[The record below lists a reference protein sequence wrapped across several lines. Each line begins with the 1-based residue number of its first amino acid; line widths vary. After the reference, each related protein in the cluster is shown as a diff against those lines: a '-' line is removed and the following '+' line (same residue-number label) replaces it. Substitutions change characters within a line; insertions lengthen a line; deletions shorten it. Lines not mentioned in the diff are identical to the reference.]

1 MSIKHFIK
9 NYLIEQDENLVQVSP
24 EEYIE
29 LLDDVG
35 GIADRISKLKQFRGK
50 GIVITGPI
58 DLSSRN
64 NIGPLTGVQR
74 VMGRLDI
81 SHSNV
86 PHINGITVDGYTSDY
101 GSTMWK
107 SRRQQ
112 ELNNKFADLS
122 EKRRNNEWDVNNQDD
137 DSERTEALYEYLEQ
151 NGEIDTVEYD
161 DGSEAPEDKYYIY
174 PSGRGLYGYG
184 KQYEWLGGGNGF
196 TPNTYD
202 VYDSNEIDYAAKAA
216 VESQIDE
223 LGYDAF
229 VDWVWDDSID
239 YEGWERWLTDFY
251 YESITE
257 DPDGYDVPFELSYQ
271 QKQQVEQL
279 NTTIN
284 SLNQKLSN
292 EDLPE
297 DQKTVIK
304 NKIYGLNDI
313 IDDINENAEGD
324 YDDDYMMSL
333 AQDQASEYDRDI
345 QGFVSNYGFDKKFIM
360 DFVDVD
366 EVVNTVVNSDGY
378 GNLLSPYDGDYEEY
392 TINGTTYYVMRT
404 S

>member
-9 NYLIEQDENLVQVSP
+9 NYLIEQDENLVRVSP
-24 EEYIE
+24 DEYIE
-29 LLDDVG
+29 LLEDVG
-35 GIADRISKLKQFRGK
+35 GIADRIAKLKQFRGK

-58 DLSSRN
+58 DLSNRK

-86 PHINGITVDGYTSDY
+86 PNINGITVDGYTSDY

-112 ELNNKFADLS
+112 ELNNKLTDLS

-137 DSERTEALYEYLEQ
+137 DSERTEALYDYLER
-151 NGEIDTVEYD
+151 NGEIDTVEDD
-161 DGSEAPEDKYYIY
+161 DGNEVPEDKYYIY
-174 PSGRGLYGYG
+174 PSGRGIYGYG

-196 TPNTYD
+196 SPNTYD
-202 VYDSNEIDYAAKAA
+202 VYDSNEVDYAAKRA
-216 VESQIDE
+216 VENNIDE

-229 VDWVWDDSID
+229 VDWVWDDSINYD
-239 YEGWERWLTDFY
+239 EWERWLTDFY
-251 YESITE
+251 YESIVE
-257 DPDGYDVPFELSYQ
+257 DPDGYEVPLELSYQ

-279 NTTIN
+279 NNTIN
-284 SLNQKLSN
+284 SLTQRLNN
-292 EDLPE
+292 EDLTE
-297 DQKTVIK
+297 DQETVIK

-313 IDDINENAEGD
+313 IDNINEDPQGD
-324 YDDDYMMSL
+324 YDDDYITSL

-345 QGFVSNYGFDKKFIM
+345 QGFVNEYGFDKKFIM

-378 GNLLSPYDGDYEEY
+378 GNLLSPYDGDYDEF